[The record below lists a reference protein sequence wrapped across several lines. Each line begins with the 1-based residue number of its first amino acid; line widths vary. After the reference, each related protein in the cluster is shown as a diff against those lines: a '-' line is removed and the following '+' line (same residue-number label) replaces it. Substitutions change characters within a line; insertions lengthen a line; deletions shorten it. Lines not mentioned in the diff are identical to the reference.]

1 MELIVVD
8 TSALLAML
16 QNEPERAA
24 FAAKIARTERRA
36 VSAVSMLEA
45 GMVAFGRRGQVGL
58 SALDE
63 LVTDLEIEIIPFDE
77 AQYRLALTAFR
88 TFGKGIHPRAR
99 LNLGDCVVYALAKG
113 MNAPL
118 LFKGNDFTATDLT
131 PAL

>member
-8 TSALLAML
+8 TPALLAML

-24 FAAKIARTERRA
+24 FAAKIARTERRV

-63 LVTDLEIEIIPFDE
+63 LVTDLEIEIIPFDSCS
-77 AQYRLALTAFR
+77 ASTAANSVTLPSIPCLASLPTMNPRLT
-88 TFGKGIHPRAR
+88 T
-99 LNLGDCVVYALAKG
+99 C
-113 MNAPL
+113 
-118 LFKGNDFTATDLT
+118 
-131 PAL
+131 